1 MTRYYMR
8 WHLNPLTVPV
18 NPEERGKLWITML
31 EMVKADLKSGALTD
45 WGVWFDSSG
54 GYAFADTDEVSLNA
68 AILIWMPHI
77 VYDIKPVLSV
87 DQVLANIKKAAAA
100 AKK

>member
-1 MTRYYMR
+1 VKGREVEQNDQVL
-8 WHLNPLTVPV
+8 H
-18 NPEERGKLWITML
+18 
-31 EMVKADLKSGALTD
+31 EMASESTHCPRQSGRTDLKSGALTD